1 MFGGFRFFYHKK
13 HNKMA
18 RNEITFQVNLKKDTN
33 SASRAYGMYF
43 GEAFLPL
50 SPHPSRI
57 VN

>member
-1 MFGGFRFFYHKK
+1 MVSDSFTTKK
-13 HNKMA
+13 HDKMA

-33 SASRAYGMYF
+33 SASRTYGMYF